1 MNSLNSTAADLGATP
16 DRYWRGRPAQG
27 EVASEVIQFSASI
40 LDAIENHFD
49 ARLVRENA
57 GYYVGEIYTETH
69 AALAESL
76 LFMIRGPDA
85 AFRLESARKLLQ
97 NWRSLG
103 VELKADSPFDDFAN
117 CLNLFLLSKC
127 EADRTPL
134 GRLLMEI
141 CAAQRLPDVDPQV
154 GNNIFLIRQVTVGIL
169 RPASLGQPVQDKAIV
184 EVLGVLDR
192 FRSIEG
198 FYFDWPRDR
207 SGPIRIF
214 PPTYCLKFLFL
225 IGISYLVTN
234 DRRFADCFSAAMRA
248 VMPLMANTAGF
259 AYFGRSDNT
268 TFGRGLALFSLRL
281 AALLDGSERDEC
293 ERLWSIQW
301 KALQEVRRTR
311 HGWLRVNNSQAE
323 EESVADR
330 WGRDTYT
337 HHSVYSA
344 AGVCYLLLGEVLARG
359 TGLPAK
365 GEAQRARVAVS
376 RDLGL
381 VRLGRSGPELRASEL
396 IVRCSGVVVRGDR
409 RYLGPTLLRWESAGK
424 VIIGAIPRTTED
436 DVRVVITANGG
447 IRKRKVAYLAHLLR
461 SGVDELRL
469 LSVGYLPF
477 LTRGS
482 YLCAPFRLMKLDA
495 DEHTVT
501 GYYGT
506 SRARYRGVEVAAH
519 ELLEVITKN
528 LTGRKVGADRT
539 AVLVDEEPEFSR
551 TISFF
556 GDHIT
561 VRDSWSR
568 LAGWRR
574 LHVSTRLIRGRGK
587 ADVAGLDFAGE
598 WLGWSSDGET
608 TLDLYSKR
616 CTSEQLSYEITV
628 MA

>member
-1 MNSLNSTAADLGATP
+1 MTAADNSLLHAGPHQQLLRDPAKREGAL
-16 DRYWRGRPAQG
+16 
-27 EVASEVIQFSASI
+27 EVIQFSTSI
-40 LDAIENHFD
+40 IDAIENHFD
-49 ARLVRENA
+49 GILVRKHA
-57 GYYVGEIYTETH
+57 KFDVGEIYTETH
-69 AALAESL
+69 AALARSL
-76 LFMIRGPDA
+76 LFVICRPETA
-85 AFRLESARKLLQ
+85 SHLTSAEKLLQ
-97 NWRSLG
+97 NWRKLEFRSRG
-103 VELKADSPFDDFAN
+103 GSPFDDFAN
-117 CLNLFLLSKC
+117 CLNLFLLSRHGF
-127 EADRTPL
+127 ETTSL
-134 GRLLMEI
+134 GRLLTEI
-141 CAAQRLPDVDPQV
+141 CTAQQLPEVDPEV
-154 GNNIFLIRQVTVGIL
+154 GNNIFLIRQVTAGIL
-169 RPASLGQPVQDKAIV
+169 RPASLGQPVDDEAIT
-184 EVLGVLDR
+184 EVLNVLDR

-207 SGPIRIF
+207 SSPLRIF

-225 IGISYLVTN
+225 IGIAYLVTN

-248 VMPLMANTAGF
+248 VTPLMANTAGF

-323 EESVADR
+323 EESDADR

-344 AGVCYLLLGEVLARG
+344 AGVCYLLLGELLARG

-376 RDLGL
+376 QDLGL

-409 RYLGPTLLRWESAGK
+409 RYLAPTLLRWESAGK
-424 VIIGAIPRTTED
+424 LIIGAIPRTTED
-436 DVRVVITANGG
+436 DIRVVITANGG
-447 IRKRKVAYLAHLLR
+447 IRKRKVAYLAHLLKF
-461 SGVDELRL
+461 GIDELRL

-477 LTRGS
+477 LTHGS

-528 LTGRKVGADRT
+528 LIGRRVGADRT
-539 AVLVDEEPEFSR
+539 PVLGDEEPEFSR
-551 TISFF
+551 MISFF

-587 ADVAGLDFAGE
+587 ADVAGLDFAGQ

-616 CTSEQLSYEITV
+616 CTSEPLSYLITV